1 MGQTYA
7 EEDTS
12 NTTQPNIHCWVTQIS
27 YHSEG
32 FMCSILGTQNL
43 QHKGVI
49 SRRQGKIATI
59 VLYSNLFISGGC
71 LVSVHISH
79 DVPASEKVKE

>member
-1 MGQTYA
+1 
-7 EEDTS
+7 
-12 NTTQPNIHCWVTQIS
+12 
-27 YHSEG
+27 
-32 FMCSILGTQNL
+32 MCSMLGTQNL

-49 SRRQGKIATI
+49 SRRQGKIAKI